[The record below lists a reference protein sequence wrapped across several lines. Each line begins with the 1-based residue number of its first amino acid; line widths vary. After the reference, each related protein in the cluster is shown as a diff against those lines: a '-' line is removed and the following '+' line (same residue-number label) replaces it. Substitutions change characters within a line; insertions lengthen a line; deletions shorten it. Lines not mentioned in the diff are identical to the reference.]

1 MYKNTFIAVF
11 LLLATLTTAFA
22 ADVTGHW
29 TGRINDQF
37 DVAYDF
43 KVDGEKLTG
52 STQGPDG
59 TAIQI
64 KDGIIK
70 GDDLTFTL
78 EIMGNNLKIK
88 GKVSGDVMKLTFTM
102 EGNEIPFELKKS

>member
-1 MYKNTFIAVF
+1 MYKKTFFAVL
-11 LLLATLTTAFA
+11 LLLATVATTFA

-37 DVAYDF
+37 DVTYDF

-64 KDGIIK
+64 KDGVIK
-70 GDDLTFTL
+70 GDDLSFTI
-78 EIMGNNLKIK
+78 EVMGNNLKIK
-88 GKVSGDVMKLTFTM
+88 GKVNGDVMKLTFTM